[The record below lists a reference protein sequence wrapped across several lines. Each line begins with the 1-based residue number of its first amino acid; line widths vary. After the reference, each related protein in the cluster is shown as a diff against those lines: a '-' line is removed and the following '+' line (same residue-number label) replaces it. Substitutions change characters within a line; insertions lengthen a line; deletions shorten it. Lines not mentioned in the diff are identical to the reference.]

1 MSGCYHSITDGV
13 SYSGLS
19 DGVVTSLGDGSA
31 TIAANDSYVTV
42 THGMGRIPTVTVTP
56 KDANGINN
64 YISNVGTTTFR
75 INNQIP
81 QPGDAVFD
89 YLVK

>member
-1 MSGCYHSITDGV
+1 MGCYRSISDGV

-19 DGVVTSLGDGSA
+19 DGVVTSLGSGSA

-42 THGMGRIPTVTVTP
+42 THGLGRVPQVIVSP

-64 YISNVGTTTFR
+64 YISNVGNTTFR
-75 INNQIP
+75 INNQVP

-89 YLVK
+89 YLAT